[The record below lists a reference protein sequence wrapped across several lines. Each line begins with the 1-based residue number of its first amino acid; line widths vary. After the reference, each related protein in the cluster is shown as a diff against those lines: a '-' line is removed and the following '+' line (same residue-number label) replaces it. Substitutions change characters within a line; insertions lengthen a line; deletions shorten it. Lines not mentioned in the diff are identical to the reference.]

1 MNENF
6 YIKSYETVRF
16 RYFLGT
22 ISGHVQIISIPT
34 VKTNK
39 NINQS
44 CNLKFAKVK
53 NCISYI
59 ITIMSVF
66 LSNL

>member
-1 MNENF
+1 MNENL

-16 RYFLGT
+16 RYLLCT
-22 ISGHVQIISIPT
+22 ISGHVQIISIPI

-53 NCISYI
+53 NFILYT
-59 ITIMSVF
+59 ITIMCVF